1 MMGEDSW
8 EQIEEHLQWPSISLG
23 HSRTTLGRLVASRG
37 TAGLPARAL
46 RRHLFCLGSP
56 GTGKTRFL
64 SLLARLH
71 LDAGHTLIVLDPHGT
86 KPDSLFQLAL
96 ADAWD
101 QHLENE
107 LIVIDPSDPHYTL
120 AWNPTAQ
127 IGLPVATHAE
137 YLLDAIN
144 KACGDFLNP
153 EAKPQHERWL
163 LNVLST
169 LITKNQPLIK
179 ALDFLA
185 AQQGNAPQI
194 EDDSLLQKEWQYYQ
208 QQRPARQAELT
219 ESVFNRVRRLLS
231 APALRAMF
239 SQRQAV
245 FSFSWLLKYPCIV
258 LVNLGTSPYL
268 SRRAG
273 TLLGTLL
280 LADLMMALELRG
292 QTAPHVAV
300 ICDEASRF
308 ITPDLAAMMAEMRGY
323 GASLTLA
330 AQSLS
335 QLSGQERKLLDIALD
350 CSETIVTFRA
360 GVEDARRLAQQFLKY
375 EPYKLKDEIEQT
387 KFEPVLTQ
395 VEIESRSEPEPG
407 LTTSITYDD
416 EDEELTRTETSSQ
429 PGPTHTTSTGY
440 VTEHVPFREVTSRTY
455 FSPEE
460 QLLALTER
468 IRDLPD
474 RHAFFKSEN
483 RVQEFEIAS
492 VPDAGFILEELA
504 LWREHRFSKLKLYS
518 KITGDDAN
526 SLRDNRDFQSDYP
539 DYDRD

>member
-1 MMGEDSW
+1 MSDNSW
-8 EQIEEHLQWPSISLG
+8 ADIEQRLRWPDISLEQAQTALG
-23 HSRTTLGRLVASRG
+23 HLEQTKAAV
-37 TAGLPARAL
+37 GLATQAL

-64 SLLARLH
+64 SLLGKLH
-71 LDAGHTLIVLDPHGT
+71 LDAGHTLIILDPHGT
-86 KPDSLFQLAL
+86 KPNSLFQLTL

-101 QHLENE
+101 QHLESE
-107 LIVIDPSDPHYTL
+107 LIVIDPSDTHYTL

-169 LITKNQPLIK
+169 LISQNQPLIK
-179 ALDFLA
+179 ALDLLA
-185 AQQGNAPQI
+185 AQGDVPQI
-194 EDDSLLQKEWQYYQ
+194 DGDQLLQKEWDYYQ

-219 ESVFNRVRRLLS
+219 ESVFNRLRRLLS

-239 SQRQAV
+239 SQAHSV

-258 LVNLGTSPYL
+258 LVNLGASPYL

-292 QTAPHVAV
+292 QTEPHVAV

-360 GVEDARRLAQQFLKY
+360 GFEDAKRLAQQFLKY

-387 KFEPVLTQ
+387 KFEPILTE

-407 LTTSITYDD
+407 STTSITYDD
-416 EDEELTRTETSSQ
+416 EGEELTKTETSSQ
-429 PGPTHTTSTGY
+429 PGSTHTTSTGY
-440 VTEHVPFREVTSRTY
+440 VTEHIPFSEVSSRTY

-474 RHAFFKSEN
+474 RHAVFKHEKS
-483 RVQEFEIAS
+483 VQEFIIAS
-492 VPDAGFILEELA
+492 VPDAGFTFEELA
-504 LWREHRFSKLKLYS
+504 RWRQARFSKVKLYS
-518 KITGDDAN
+518 KIMGDDAIP
-526 SLRDNRDFQSDYP
+526 LPRDNPDYP

>member
-1 MMGEDSW
+1 MSDSSW
-8 EQIEEHLQWPSISLG
+8 AEIERQLQWPVIELEQGQTILG
-23 HSRTTLGRLVASRG
+23 Y
-37 TAGLPARAL
+37 AGQSKAAVGLSAQAL

-71 LDAGHTLIVLDPHGT
+71 LDAGHALVVLDPHGT
-86 KPDSLFQLAL
+86 KPNSLFQLVL

-101 QHLENE
+101 QHLEDE
-107 LIVIDPSDPHYTL
+107 LIVIDPSDPDYTL

-163 LNVLST
+163 FNVLST
-169 LITKNQPLIK
+169 LIAKNDPLIK
-179 ALDFLA
+179 ALDLLG
-185 AQQGNAPQI
+185 AQGDVPETSDQ
-194 EDDSLLQKEWQYYQ
+194 LLHKEWQYYE

-219 ESVFNRVRRLLS
+219 ESVFNRLRRLLS

-239 SQRQAV
+239 SQSHSV
-245 FSFSWLLKYPCIV
+245 FSFSWLLKHPCIV
-258 LVNLGTSPYL
+258 LVNLGSSPYL

-280 LADLMMALELRG
+280 LADLMMALEQRG
-292 QTAPHVAV
+292 QTEPHVAV

-330 AQSLS
+330 TQSLS

-350 CSETIVTFRA
+350 CSETIITFRA
-360 GVEDARRLAQQFLKY
+360 GYEDAQRLAKQFLQY
-375 EPYKLKDEIEQT
+375 EPYKLKDEIHQT
-387 KFEPVLTQ
+387 KFEPVVQ
-395 VEIESRSEPEPG
+395 EIEIGSDSETTPG
-407 LTTSITYDD
+407 STTSKTYDD
-416 EDEELTRTETSSQ
+416 EDEELTRTETESQ
-429 PGPTHTTSTGY
+429 PSTTHTTSTGY
-440 VTEHVPFREVTSRTY
+440 ITEHIPFTEVTSRTY

-474 RHAFFKSEN
+474 RHAIFKSEN
-483 RVQEFEIAS
+483 TVQEFVIAS
-492 VPDAGFILEELA
+492 VPDAGFTPEELA
-504 LWREHRFSKLKLYS
+504 RWRQAHFSRLRLYS
-518 KITGDDAN
+518 KITDDDAIP
-526 SLRDNRDFQSDYP
+526 LRDDPQTDYP
-539 DYDRD
+539 DYDHD

>member
-1 MMGEDSW
+1 MSGDSW
-8 EQIEEHLQWPSISLG
+8 TEIKRQLQWPEITLKQAQ
-23 HSRTTLGRLVASRG
+23 TTLGRTLQSKAAV
-37 TAGLPARAL
+37 GLSAQAV

-86 KPDSLFQLAL
+86 KPNSLFQLAL
-96 ADAWD
+96 TDAWD
-101 QHLENE
+101 QRLENE
-107 LIVIDPSDPHYTL
+107 LIIIDPSDPHYTL

-127 IGLPVATHAE
+127 IGLPIATHAE

-163 LNVLST
+163 LNVLAT

-179 ALDFLA
+179 ALDLLG
-185 AQQGNAPQI
+185 AQSDAPEI
-194 EDDSLLQKEWQYYQ
+194 DSDRLLQKEWQYYQ

-219 ESVFNRVRRLLS
+219 ESVFNRLRRLLS

-239 SQRQAV
+239 SQSQSV
-245 FSFSWLLKYPCIV
+245 FSFSWLLQYPCIV
-258 LVNLGTSPYL
+258 LVNLGSSPYL

-280 LADLMMALELRG
+280 LADLMMALEMRG
-292 QTAPHVAV
+292 QTEPHVAV

-350 CSETIVTFRA
+350 CSETIITFRA
-360 GVEDARRLAQQFLKY
+360 GYEDAQRLAKQFLKY
-375 EPYKLKDEIEQT
+375 QPYKLKDEIKQT
-387 KFEPVLTQ
+387 KFEPVIQ
-395 VEIESRSEPEPG
+395 EVEIVSDSETTPG
-407 LTTSITYDD
+407 GTTSRTYDD
-416 EDEELTRTETSSQ
+416 EDEELTRTVTEGQ
-429 PGPTHTTSTGY
+429 PSTTRTTNTGY
-440 VTEHVPFREVTSRTY
+440 ITDHLPFTEVTSRTY

-460 QLLALTER
+460 QLLALTQR

-474 RHAFFKSEN
+474 RHAIFKTEN
-483 RVQEFEIAS
+483 TAHEFLIAP
-492 VPDAGFILEELA
+492 VPDAGFTPEELV
-504 LWREHRFSKLKLYS
+504 LWRQARFSKLKLYS
-518 KITGDDAN
+518 TITGDDAIPVRTDPDPN
-526 SLRDNRDFQSDYP
+526 ANYP
-539 DYDRD
+539 DYDHD

>member
-1 MMGEDSW
+1 MDDVPSW
-8 EQIEEHLQWPSISLG
+8 TEIEEQLSWPSLG
-23 HSRTTLGRLVASRG
+23 PSRTRLGRLVRSNEAAELAQG
-37 TAGLPARAL
+37 AL

-86 KPDSLFQLAL
+86 KPNSLFQLAL

-101 QHLENE
+101 QHLEDE
-107 LIVIDPSDPHYTL
+107 LIVIDPSDPQYTL

-137 YLLDAIN
+137 YLLEAIN

-153 EAKPQHERWL
+153 ETKPQHERWL

-169 LITKNQPLIK
+169 LITNNQPLIQ
-179 ALDFLA
+179 ALDLL
-185 AQQGNAPQI
+185 GGSNLDI
-194 EDDSLLQKEWQYYQ
+194 ETDDPLVQKEWEYYQ

-219 ESVFNRVRRLLS
+219 ESVFNRLRRLLN

-239 SQRQAV
+239 SQTQSV
-245 FSFSWLLKYPCIV
+245 FSFSWLLQYPCIV
-258 LVNLGTSPYL
+258 LVNLGVSPSL

-280 LADLMMALELRG
+280 LADVMMALELRG
-292 QTAPHVAV
+292 QTEPHVAV

-323 GASLTLA
+323 GASLTMA
-330 AQSLS
+330 AQSLA
-335 QLSGQERKLLDIALD
+335 QLSGPERKLLDIALD
-350 CSETIVTFRA
+350 CSQTIVTFRA
-360 GVEDARRLAQQFLKY
+360 GYEDAKRLAQQFLKY

-387 KFEPVLTQ
+387 KFRPIN
-395 VEIESRSEPEPG
+395 VEIETTTVTQSESQSETTDAHDDDIVATQR
-407 LTTSITYDD
+407 TTS
-416 EDEELTRTETSSQ
+416 ESET
-429 PGPTHTTSTGY
+429 TGTAY
-440 VTEHVPFREVTSRTY
+440 ITEHIPFREVTSRSY

-460 QLLALTER
+460 QLLFLTER

-474 RHAFFKSEN
+474 RHAIFKDEHG
-483 RVQEFEIAS
+483 VQEFVIAP
-492 VPDAGFILEELA
+492 VPDSGFTPAELA
-504 LWREHRFSKLKLYS
+504 RWRSERFSKIKLYC
-518 KITGDDAN
+518 KIETAAKQN
-526 SLRDNRDFQSDYP
+526 PNREPTPSPQDHYP
-539 DYDRD
+539 DYDH